1 MSSTVTTISL
11 HVAALAAAGLGGAL
25 AALIGFPAPW
35 LSGAMLVSG
44 ILAASDR
51 FPPMPVHVRDFAM
64 LLSGITIGTGV
75 RPETLH
81 ALAAV
86 PLSIALLFAAIVMIV
101 IACSA
106 VLMRFFGWKRIDAV
120 LASVPGALSSIL
132 LIAHERQADITAI
145 AAVQLFRLIMLILI
159 LPPLIAVGSA
169 LPVVDSTT
177 SAMSFASV
185 AGLAA
190 AALPA
195 GLLLHRLQVPAALL
209 LGAMLASATLTGSGI
224 VAGDFPDPL
233 ASLGF
238 TLIGAFIGERFRSM
252 RRRDL
257 VRLAP
262 AALAAFVVST
272 IVAVAFAE
280 AASLLLGVSQAA
292 ALMAFAPGG
301 LEAMA
306 ILAFTLAID
315 PVYVAAHHLVRFMAI
330 GLTVPLI
337 FRARPSWFGVPPDP
351 PQR

>member
-1 MSSTVTTISL
+1 MSSTVKTISL

-25 AALIGFPAPW
+25 AAAIGFPAPW

-44 ILAASDR
+44 ILAATGR
-51 FPPMPVHVRDFAM
+51 FPTMPVQVRDFAM

-75 RPETLH
+75 TPETLR

-86 PLSIALLFAAIVMIV
+86 PLSIALLFAAIVTIV
-101 IACSA
+101 IVCTAL
-106 VLMRFFGWKRIDAV
+106 LMRVFGWKRIDAV

-132 LIAHERQADITAI
+132 MIAHERKADIPAI
-145 AAVQLFRLIMLILI
+145 MSVQLFRLIMLILI
-159 LPPLIAVGSA
+159 LPPLIAAGSPTTEIGTAEAAMPGTSIAWLVAVA
-169 LPVVDSTT
+169 LPS
-177 SAMSFASV
+177 
-185 AGLAA
+185 
-190 AALPA
+190 

-209 LGAMLASATLTGSGI
+209 LGAMLASAALTGSGF
-224 VAGDFPDPL
+224 VGGDFPDPL
-233 ASLGF
+233 AALGF
-238 TLIGAFIGERFRSM
+238 TLIGAFIGERFRGM

-262 AALAAFVVST
+262 AALAAFLVST
-272 IVAVAFAE
+272 VVAVAFAE

-315 PVYVAAHHLVRFMAI
+315 PVYVAAHHLVRFLVI
-330 GLTVPLI
+330 GITVPLV
-337 FRARPSWFGVPPDP
+337 FRTRPSWFGAPPNP